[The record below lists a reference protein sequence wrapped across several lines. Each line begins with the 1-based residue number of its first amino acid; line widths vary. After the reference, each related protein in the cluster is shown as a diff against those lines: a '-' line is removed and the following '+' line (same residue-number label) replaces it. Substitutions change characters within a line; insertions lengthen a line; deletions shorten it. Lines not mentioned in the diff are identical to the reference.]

1 MSFLSLA
8 LRRLKFPRKAL
19 ASIATT
25 SIIPKYKVCSQF
37 QIFLPVTGPQVKSY
51 CSEPNPPEIVIA
63 YYDEIKSLPDHPEK
77 LLIDVREPEELKE
90 TGKIPTSI
98 NIPLKNV
105 SVTLGSQTSEEDFKR
120 TFSRSKPH
128 YESIIIFSCKSGKR
142 ALKAYQNAEALGY
155 KNSKLY
161 AGSWL
166 DWAKHEGLPE

>member
-37 QIFLPVTGPQVKSY
+37 QIFLPVTVGPQVKSY

-98 NIPLKNV
+98 NIPLAEVQDALSVLDVKTFKDLYGIEKPSKEKN
-105 SVTLGSQTSEEDFKR
+105 
-120 TFSRSKPH
+120 
-128 YESIIIFSCKSGKR
+128 IIFYCMIGKR
-142 ALKAYQNAEALGY
+142 SHKASEIALKLGY
-155 KNSKLY
+155 KNVKNYL
-161 AGSWL
+161 GSWSE
-166 DWAKHEGLPE
+166 WVEHERN